1 MYDDYKFEKRGLLKY
16 FDLAGTVFDLP
27 IAEIIDKRH
36 DGILFFSKISVNTV
50 IFTLK
55 ENNIDVILDPLQISF
70 LDRQTGKQKFVWSV
84 KQFKKTEKHGIDI
97 NDKDLQNIHM
107 RAIVY
112 KWMDKERIEPFEII
126 DLGPFV
132 SIKNADSIIFDKNY
146 IDEYIIK
153 MIEIDKKNRDI
164 RKRAKLM
171 EMDKKEASK
180 KLKIL
185 RKMLP
190 RNTKE
195 KIKNYTGIKNNMKFF
210 NN

>member
-1 MYDDYKFEKRGLLKY
+1 
-16 FDLAGTVFDLP
+16 
-27 IAEIIDKRH
+27 
-36 DGILFFSKISVNTV
+36 
-50 IFTLK
+50 
-55 ENNIDVILDPLQISF
+55 
-70 LDRQTGKQKFVWSV
+70 
-84 KQFKKTEKHGIDI
+84 
-97 NDKDLQNIHM
+97 